1 MSLPTIACTTLLA
14 LLCTMGCYAATRSTV
29 DLVKVEQKVAQAK
42 AADAQRRAVY
52 AWTMADAYIKK
63 ARDEWGHSDYEAA
76 EKMMKQAEAWADK
89 AIAEAAT
96 APIDARA
103 NPPADS
109 VQTAPPAPQTT
120 SQGVW
125 Q

>member
-1 MSLPTIACTTLLA
+1 MHRIPALLA
-14 LLCTMGCYAATRSTV
+14 LLCMMGCYAATRSTV

-52 AWTMADAYIKK
+52 AWTMADAYLKK

-76 EKMMKQAEAWADK
+76 EQMMRQAETWADK

-96 APIDARA
+96 APVDERWKS
-103 NPPADS
+103 PASDP
-109 VQTAPPAPQTT
+109 VAPTQAPQGT
-120 SQGVW
+120 SPVPGVW